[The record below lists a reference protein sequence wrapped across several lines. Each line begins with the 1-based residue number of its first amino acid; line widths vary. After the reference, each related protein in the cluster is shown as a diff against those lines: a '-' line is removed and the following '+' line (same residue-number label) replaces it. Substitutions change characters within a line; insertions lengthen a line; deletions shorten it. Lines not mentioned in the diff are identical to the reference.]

1 MNDQPGDER
10 DLHSVVLEGLPASG
24 AKPVT
29 VLLQALLDG
38 AVAISHLLSA
48 KA

>member
-1 MNDQPGDER
+1 
-10 DLHSVVLEGLPASG
+10 VVLKGLAACS

-38 AVAISHLLSA
+38 AVAIRHLLSA